1 MPLHLASLLAEAQVD
16 WLVDP
21 DQLANCALGLPEE
34 DEVLHLLGLNHVD
47 EADPL
52 HYVAIVFGT
61 AALGGLVDLVFLA
74 FLSLLVLQ
82 VDLDVQEVGVVVVL
96 GDYKNT

>member
-1 MPLHLASLLAEAQVD
+1 MK
-16 WLVDP
+16 
-21 DQLANCALGLPEE
+21 
-34 DEVLHLLGLNHVD
+34 
-47 EADPL
+47 
-52 HYVAIVFGT
+52 AIVFGT